1 MNTLEL
7 TCATICAPWAH
18 VTGQPGGPRSVVA
31 AMALASGRPLW
42 KTPRTRQTASLQLVP
57 AIGRA
62 WALSILLLAFNCGVL
77 CAGDESGAA
86 SAAIVPTAA
95 SGADSYPAASQP
107 VGPKAAKA
115 ASPASRADAAG
126 FTDISLQSGVAEAV
140 QRNYQEHPN
149 WWLSGLHLV
158 DLDGDGKLDLFLSA
172 HGTPGA
178 LALLGDGKG
187 RFTVAAGKWP
197 PTEIHLAYDADEDG
211 LLDLT
216 MTHGDGGGQW
226 WRNCSQAGNLSFQP
240 TGIIRGAARR
250 QAIIDIQRDGKADW
264 LHGSSSGIHFNI
276 GDGKGGFVER
286 GMIQIG
292 PPARAERL
300 CIPADIDGDGQ
311 VELLS
316 EWGSYAA
323 PQGLSRIYRF
333 SYAQGKIQSTDITA
347 EAGLPLSGVSI
358 RGIGDVDQD
367 GDLDLICLEN
377 KRLEIYLNDGRGKFR
392 RADGALEGDG
402 RGINYQSWG
411 MAVVTDFDND
421 GIADIAANGRNFL
434 KIYRGTG
441 NGRFTYS
448 NVRWGVKDVSAA
460 SVDDGLCFGDID
472 DDGDLDIIGYTA
484 AGPRPRR
491 EVAVYRNDLPAR
503 NWLRV
508 RPVGRPG
515 NRGAAGA
522 KIRIYQAGAGDQP
535 EAKRLLWFEQ
545 VTIFDSQAVASYY
558 ALAETERHF
567 GLGNHSR
574 VDVAVEFYPSGKTVW
589 RKDVPAN
596 TVVRVEE

>member
-1 MNTLEL
+1 MSRITPVLF
-7 TCATICAPWAH
+7 TCVAVSWAVPWAAGAE
-18 VTGQPGGPRSVVA
+18 V
-31 AMALASGRPLW
+31 SG
-42 KTPRTRQTASLQLVP
+42 SN
-57 AIGRA
+57 
-62 WALSILLLAFNCGVL
+62 S
-77 CAGDESGAA
+77 
-86 SAAIVPTAA
+86 PT
-95 SGADSYPAASQP
+95 
-107 VGPKAAKA
+107 
-115 ASPASRADAAG
+115 SPG
-126 FTDISLQSGVAEAV
+126 FTDISVSCGVAEAV
-140 QRNYQEHPN
+140 QRNYQAHPN

-187 RFTVAAGKWP
+187 RFVCADGQWP

-226 WRNCSQAGNLSFQP
+226 WRNRSQPGRLSFQP
-240 TGIIRGAARR
+240 TGLTRDAARR
-250 QAIIDIQRDGKADW
+250 QAIIDIDRDGKADW
-264 LHGSSSGIHFNI
+264 LRGSSVGVHFNI
-276 GDGKGGFVER
+276 GNGQGSFVER
-286 GMIQIG
+286 GMIQVGEPI
-292 PPARAERL
+292 RAERL

-311 VELLS
+311 PELLS

-323 PQGLSRIYRF
+323 PQGHSRIYRL
-333 SYAQGKIQSTDITA
+333 SYAPNEVQARDITT
-347 EAGLPLSGVSI
+347 EAGLPPSGVSV

-377 KRLEIYLNDGRGKFR
+377 KRVEIYLNDGRGKFK

-411 MAVVTDFDND
+411 LAVVTDFDND
-421 GIADIAANGRNFL
+421 GIADILANGRNFL

-441 NGRFTYS
+441 GGRFQYYNTH
-448 NVRWGVKDVSAA
+448 WGIKDVSAA

-472 DDGDLDIIGYTA
+472 GDGDLDIIGYTA

-491 EVAVYRNDLPAR
+491 EVAVYRNDLPKQ
-503 NWLRV
+503 NWIRV
-508 RPVGRPG
+508 RPIGRTG

-522 KIRIYQAGAGDQP
+522 KIRIYQAGAADQP
-535 EAKRLLWFEQ
+535 QSKHLLWLEQ
-545 VTIFDSQAVASYY
+545 IVIYDSQAASSYY

-567 GLGNHSR
+567 GLGKCDR
-574 VDVAVEFYPSGKTVW
+574 VDVAVDFFPSGKTVW
-589 RKDVPAN
+589 RRDVPAD
-596 TVVRVEE
+596 TTLRVEEQ